1 MPPVRKTQKFVSSFS
16 IQPHDI
22 FSYIGFLSKFSYET
36 RLAFHYMLSKA
47 KHLLWDEDAL
57 LTEVS
62 CMTLVPHSI
71 LPAVFPYL
79 QNGVFLYNGD
89 TSNQNSLTE

>member
-36 RLAFHYMLSKA
+36 RLSFCYTLSKA

-57 LTEVS
+57 LALRGFMYDPGASLNLSCCVS
-62 CMTLVPHSI
+62 ISAKWSI
-71 LPAVFPYL
+71 FVY
-79 QNGVFLYNGD
+79 
-89 TSNQNSLTE
+89 